1 MSYTIQYGPEFTKR
15 YPTKRMKKHSS
26 TVIVVGIVL
35 LMVAYIAVRTNIIN
49 ILIPGDEAVTAAA
62 LSGLV
67 ESVESGNSVKIAMLN
82 FCREIIA
89 HGT

>member
-1 MSYTIQYGPEFTKR
+1 MSYTIQYGPEFKKR
-15 YPTKRMKKHSS
+15 YPTKREKKRSS
-26 TVIVVGIVL
+26 TMIVVGIVL

-49 ILIPGDEAVTAAA
+49 ILIPGNEAVTAAA

-67 ESVESGNSVKIAMLN
+67 ESVESGNSVKMAMLN

-89 HGT
+89 QGT